1 MPVSID
7 QLPAQLKRGLAPIY
21 FIYGDEPLLVQEACD
36 AVRGAALAAG
46 FGEREVLT
54 VEAGFDWDGL
64 YASTQSMS
72 LFSARRLIEL
82 RIPNGKPGDAGSK
95 ILGELGERPPAD
107 IMLLITTGKLEKQ
120 ARESKWVKG
129 LEKSAV
135 TVAVWPVEAG
145 ELPAWISRRMVARG
159 LKPGSG
165 VAELLAHHMEGNLLA
180 AAQEIDKIAMLTGGG
195 AVSADDIEGNLGD
208 NARFTVF
215 GLADTCLRGNAAEI
229 LRMLASLRG
238 EGLEPVL
245 VLWALA
251 REARDLAAMAQQ
263 VAAGKPAAA
272 VLEERR
278 VWARRRPLVSQAL
291 KRLRADECLRLVQR
305 AARADR
311 VLKGRRRGDVWQ
323 ELECLAL
330 GIAGTRPRTCQ

>member
-1 MPVSID
+1 
-7 QLPAQLKRGLAPIY
+7 
-21 FIYGDEPLLVQEACD
+21 
-36 AVRGAALAAG
+36 
-46 FGEREVLT
+46 
-54 VEAGFDWDGL
+54 
-64 YASTQSMS
+64 
-72 LFSARRLIEL
+72 
-82 RIPNGKPGDAGSK
+82 
-95 ILGELGERPPAD
+95 
-107 IMLLITTGKLEKQ
+107 
-120 ARESKWVKG
+120 
-129 LEKSAV
+129 V

-145 ELPAWISRRMVARG
+145 ELPTWISRRMASRG
-159 LKPGSG
+159 LKPGTG

-215 GLADTCLRGNAAEI
+215 GLADTCLRGDAADV

-251 REARDLAAMAQQ
+251 REARDLATMAQQ
-263 VAAGKPAAA
+263 VAAGKPPAA

-291 KRLRADECLRLVQR
+291 KRLRAEECLRLVQR